1 MIKLIAFDMDET
13 FMRGKGVYDR
23 ARFSRI
29 YAGLQ
34 ERGIQVLPI
43 SGDQYAQIASFFPMA
58 DQLTIASF
66 NGSLV
71 HDRGKLV
78 KGSFLPEADI
88 QGALR
93 ALKDN
98 HLDKNVMLA
107 GEHYCYFR
115 EDTTQDFHDHMDF
128 YFSKF
133 KVLPS
138 FWPLPEQ
145 RVAEICLRPPKEQLG
160 EAAAILTEACPDL
173 QVFVSGVGS
182 IDLLLPG
189 VSKGRTL
196 KWLAGKRGIKAS
208 EIMAFG
214 DGLNDVEMLQ
224 FAGQSY
230 AMLNASDQV
239 KSAAKHVTRYDY
251 RHDGVLDVIER
262 EVLNK

>member
-13 FMRGKGVYDR
+13 FMRVKGVYDR

-34 ERGIQVLPI
+34 ERGIQILPI

-98 HLDKNVMLA
+98 HLEKNVMLA

-115 EDTTQDFHDHMDF
+115 DDTTQDFHDHMDF

-133 KVLPS
+133 KFLPS
-138 FWPLPEQ
+138 FWSLPEQ
-145 RVAEICLRPPKEQLG
+145 RVAEICLRPPKEQLA

-173 QVFVSGVGS
+173 QVFVSGVG
-182 IDLLLPG
+182 
-189 VSKGRTL
+189 
-196 KWLAGKRGIKAS
+196 
-208 EIMAFG
+208 
-214 DGLNDVEMLQ
+214 
-224 FAGQSY
+224 
-230 AMLNASDQV
+230 
-239 KSAAKHVTRYDY
+239 
-251 RHDGVLDVIER
+251 
-262 EVLNK
+262 